1 LLFGSA
7 RDILTAMT
15 EPLALVVYE
24 KLLPGTQ
31 LVNRLQ
37 DLKYRVKAITDASTL
52 LESAR
57 REKPLII
64 LADVFSSRENICD
77 TIARL
82 KKEQDTQHIPVIAFA
97 ADETADKQKAVQ
109 EAGATL
115 VVSDTAIVNHLSQFL
130 EQALQVE

>member
-1 LLFGSA
+1 
-7 RDILTAMT
+7 MT

-37 DLKYRVKAITDASTL
+37 DLKYRVKAITDAATL
-52 LESAR
+52 VDCAR
-57 REKPLII
+57 EEKPLIV
-64 LADVFSSRENICD
+64 LADVVSSRKDICQ

-82 KKEQDTQHIPVIAFA
+82 KKDRDTQHIPVIAFA
-97 ADETADKQKAVQ
+97 AEEAADAQRAAR

-115 VVSDTAIVNHLSQFL
+115 VVSDSAIINHLSQFL

>member
-1 LLFGSA
+1 
-7 RDILTAMT
+7 MT

-37 DLKYRVKAITDASTL
+37 DLKYRVKAITDAGTVV
-52 LESAR
+52 ECAR
-57 REKPLII
+57 QEKPLII
-64 LADVFSSRENICD
+64 LADVFSSRGDICE
-77 TIARL
+77 TIIRL
-82 KKEQDTQHIPVIAFA
+82 RKDRDAQHIPVIAFA
-97 ADETADKQKAVQ
+97 GDDSAELQKAAR

>member
-1 LLFGSA
+1 
-7 RDILTAMT
+7 MT

-37 DLKYRVKAITDASTL
+37 DLKYRVKAITDAATL
-52 LESAR
+52 VDCAR
-57 REKPLII
+57 EEKPLIV
-64 LADVFSSRENICD
+64 LADVVSSRKDICQ

-82 KKEQDTQHIPVIAFA
+82 KKDRDTQHIPVIAFA
-97 ADETADKQKAVQ
+97 AEEAADAQEAAR

-115 VVSDTAIVNHLSQFL
+115 VVSDSAIVNHLSQFL

>member
-1 LLFGSA
+1 
-7 RDILTAMT
+7 MT

-37 DLKYRVKAITDASTL
+37 DLKYRVKAITDAGTL
-52 LESAR
+52 VECAR
-57 REKPLII
+57 RDKPLVV
-64 LADVFSSRENICD
+64 LADVVSSRENICE

-82 KKEQDTQHIPVIAFA
+82 KQDKDTQHIPVIAFA
-97 ADETADKQKAVQ
+97 SDEAAEAQQSAR

-115 VVSDTAIVNHLSQFL
+115 VVSDTAIVNHLTQFL